1 MYASGM
7 RGVVVAGAVA
17 ALAGSGV
24 LLGAGGASAAPTAAG
39 ASVVRTADAAP
50 AAQPTGRIV
59 ANGGLWVHQ
68 EANTTSKR
76 ITLLPQGTI
85 AALQCKK
92 AGQNVDGNKLW
103 YRLGAG
109 KPGWVAARY
118 VQNLA
123 PVPYCK

>member
-1 MYASGM
+1 M
-7 RGVVVAGAVA
+7 RRVATAGVVT
-17 ALAGSGV
+17 ALAGTGI
-24 LLGAGGASAAPTAAG
+24 LAGAGGAAAATPATATTVAH
-39 ASVVRTADAAP
+39 SSHVVTKAAEP
-50 AAQPTGRIV
+50 RGKVV

-68 EANTTSKR
+68 DANTTSKR
-76 ITLLPQGTI
+76 LNLLSQG
-85 AALQCKK
+85 AVVALQCKK

-123 PVPYCK
+123 AVPYCK

>member
-1 MYASGM
+1 MYVSGM
-7 RGVVVAGAVA
+7 RRAVVAGAVA
-17 ALAGSGV
+17 ALAGSGL
-24 LLGAGGASAAPTAAG
+24 LLGAGAASAA
-39 ASVVRTADAAP
+39 TADGTPAAQTAGAAP
-50 AAQPTGRIV
+50 AAGPTGRIV

-76 ITLLPQGTI
+76 ITWLPNGTVT
-85 AALQCKK
+85 ALQCKK
-92 AGQNVDGNKLW
+92 TGQDVDGNKLW

-109 KPGWVAARY
+109 KSGWVAARY